1 MSTIEWHE
9 ALQQNEAFKKK
20 SIERFSYLMEEL
32 KQSSP
37 TMLTAN
43 DFHYYSEELT
53 YHSPDNKVYSA
64 NDCRRICLDNSDC
77 DIFDVLESFQDDDTD
92 DIIDFY

>member
-1 MSTIEWHE
+1 MSTIEWIQAVKEHKE
-9 ALQQNEAFKKK
+9 KKEK
-20 SIERFSYLMEEL
+20 SAERFSYLMEEL

-37 TMLTAN
+37 TMLTAS

-53 YHSPDNKVYSA
+53 YHSPDDKVYSA
-64 NDCRRICLDNSDC
+64 NDCRRICLDNSDR
-77 DIFDVLESFQDDDTD
+77 DIFDMLESFQDDDTD